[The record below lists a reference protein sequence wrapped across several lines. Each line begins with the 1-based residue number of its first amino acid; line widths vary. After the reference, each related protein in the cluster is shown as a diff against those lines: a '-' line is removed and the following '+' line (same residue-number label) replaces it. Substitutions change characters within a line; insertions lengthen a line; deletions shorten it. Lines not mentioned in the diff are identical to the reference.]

1 MIVEGRR
8 MKTINIDGKDYT
20 YSEGDTWSVEVGRWE
35 KGAYRGRYSLDTPH
49 QAMRYFNAI
58 NIGKGYK
65 KRLSLVRAENG
76 KRVTVARQAS

>member
-1 MIVEGRR
+1 ME
-8 MKTINIDGKDYT
+8 KINIDGKDYS
-20 YSEGDTWSVEVGRWE
+20 YSVGDVWQVEVGRWE
-35 KGAYRGRYSLDTPH
+35 KGSYRPRYSLHTPH
-49 QAMRYFNAI
+49 MAMHYFNAI